1 MRGDNVRAEF
11 LKGEEPEGDF
21 KDHGCLRLKLIG

>member
-1 MRGDNVRAEF
+1 MRGENISAES

-21 KDHGCLRLKLIG
+21 KNNGCLRLKLIG